1 MTIRVVYL
9 GRLADIA
16 GTDAVELALPDG
28 QIDWDGLIGLIGPQ
42 MAEVV
47 HAETVK
53 LALNGAV
60 LPDKAALIARAGD
73 EIALLPPVSGG

>member
-16 GTDAVELALPDG
+16 GADAVELALPDG
-28 QIDWDGLIGLIGPQ
+28 EINWDGLLGLLGPQ
-42 MAEVV
+42 MAEV
-47 HAETVK
+47 ARTETVK

-60 LPDKAALIARAGD
+60 LPDKAVLIAGAGD